1 MPGVQ
6 FEVFREARY
15 DTQVRFVYGLLGF
28 FALIGVTWLLVPT
41 PSNSI
46 EEIYSRGLFPTI
58 SSVLIPVTNLI
69 PFSLAGI
76 FLVLLPVVSIVV
88 FLRSKRKSGAS
99 RVRKLGWHWLWRAPL
114 IGLSVYGLFI
124 TVWGAN
130 YRRLPIE
137 EILNLTTNTL
147 QQSDLEDLV
156 RDLLETVK
164 RDSNAARNEPRA
176 LQAIRAS
183 ITKEIQ
189 SISGVKPTLP
199 TRVKATPPGLL
210 LILETSGVV
219 SPLTLEAHV
228 DGGLPPPFFL
238 AVAAH
243 ELVHTAG
250 FAGEA
255 DTDLIAAIA
264 GLNSSDA
271 YARYSVALW
280 YFLRVMR
287 DLPSSTQQRLWKDMP
302 KVALEDYQ
310 ALRKA
315 TDTYQLPFAAEVSR
329 AVYNQYLQTQGVE
342 EGVRDYSR
350 IGRLLAA
357 SRVQGRVFSR

>member
-1 MPGVQ
+1 MPVVQ
-6 FEVFREARY
+6 WRVTIKVMRLI
-15 DTQVRFVYGLLGF
+15 YGLLGF
-28 FALIGVTWLLVPT
+28 FAVLGVAWLAIPT
-41 PSNSI
+41 PALQI
-46 EEIYSRGLFPTI
+46 ENIYSRGLFPTI
-58 SSVLIPVTNLI
+58 SFALISITEIV
-69 PFSLAGI
+69 PFSIAGA
-76 FLVLLPVVSIVV
+76 FLVLVPTGLVIALVVSR
-88 FLRSKRKSGAS
+88 LRPKHRATRARTSKRS
-99 RVRKLGWHWLWRAPL
+99 WLWRAPL
-114 IGLSVYGLFI
+114 IGLAIYGLFI
-124 TVWGAN
+124 TLWGAN

-137 EILNLTTNTL
+137 EILNLNVRTL
-147 QQSDLEDLV
+147 QATDLEGLAQ
-156 RDLLETVK
+156 DLLETIK
-164 RDSNAARNEPRA
+164 RDANATRDEPGA
-176 LQAIRAS
+176 LKAIRAAVAREVQR
-183 ITKEIQ
+183 IN
-189 SISGVKPTLP
+189 GVNPKVP

-228 DGGLPPPFFL
+228 DGALPPPFFL

-243 ELVHTAG
+243 ELVHTTG

-280 YFLRVMR
+280 YFLRVLR
-287 DLPSSTQQRLWKDMP
+287 DLPSSMQQRLWKEMP

-310 ALRKA
+310 ALRKV
-315 TDTYQLPFAAEVSR
+315 TDTYQFPFVAQVSQII
-329 AVYNQYLQTQGVE
+329 YNQYLQTQGVE

-357 SRVQGRVFSR
+357 ARVQGRVFSK